1 MNARLIRLKIPVQAR
16 AVNWEAVYRDQLPRV
31 YNFFRYRV
39 GDDTLAED
47 LTAATFERAYA
58 HRDKYA
64 HDLGAFS
71 TWVFTIAQNLATDH
85 FRRHAVRRR
94 TSVSLDDL
102 PDFPADDDIEANT
115 AQRHDIDKLAV
126 LLEQLDPRERE
137 LIALKYGAELPHR
150 EIARLTGLS
159 ESNVGTT
166 LHRLVRKL
174 RAWWDIES

>member
-16 AVNWEAVYRDQLPRV
+16 AVDWEAVYRDHLPRV

-39 GDDTLAED
+39 GDDALAED

-58 HRDKYA
+58 HREKYA

-71 TWVFTIAQNLATDH
+71 TWVFTIAQNLTTDH
-85 FRRHAVRRR
+85 FRRHAIRQRL
-94 TSVSLDDL
+94 SISLDDL
-102 PDFPADDDIEANT
+102 SDLPSDEDIEDT
-115 AQRHDIDKLAV
+115 AARRHDADKLATI
-126 LLEQLDPRERE
+126 LNGLDPRERE

-174 RAWWDIES
+174 RALWDTES